1 MLFFYLWNQW
11 QGSPLTG
18 SLLLWKDKVLK
29 SAGVQLDDTGLDGSS
44 ETANTTKPRGVKPC
58 WLLHVAPDGRVKPYT
73 TSSVSSSEKRKL
85 PQISTRHQC
94 MASKKISTLHWIGL
108 VQIGKRGKA

>member
-1 MLFFYLWNQW
+1 VKNCFHDLTLYTEVHKYCFGDIKELRKKQTQENILLTFLPFMLFFYLWNQW

-58 WLLHVAPDGRVKPYT
+58 WPAG
-73 TSSVSSSEKRKL
+73 SSMLR
-85 PQISTRHQC
+85 P
-94 MASKKISTLHWIGL
+94 MAE
-108 VQIGKRGKA
+108 